1 MTLEKLAAEIA
12 DDYDGRDPL
21 DPEVVTPVEI
31 GLLYNVTFDVRL
43 DIERAETEFRIRTY
57 GKPKNYL
64 FRLRTVIA
72 VDITAE
78 AQAKQY
84 AKLAS
89 RRQTE
94 KRKAERSERA
104 TNVKPPTAITPSSY
118 HEHFKTLKA
127 NARLQR
133 SAVIAAMEMERW
145 YTINELMDAL
155 RHDPAWR
162 HIANHRLKFRQAI
175 IDRINQLRDKGRVQD
190 GYKRGSH
197 GIERVV
203 QRAFGVN

>member
-1 MTLEKLAAEIA
+1 MQGDAGAKKKKANRRNCRRGDLHAIRRYYHGPGPLADPEMTLEKLAAEIA

-89 RRQTE
+89 RLATANGHGASA
-94 KRKAERSERA
+94 KALW
-104 TNVKPPTAITPSSY
+104 
-118 HEHFKTLKA
+118 H
-127 NARLQR
+127 
-133 SAVIAAMEMERW
+133 
-145 YTINELMDAL
+145 
-155 RHDPAWR
+155 
-162 HIANHRLKFRQAI
+162 
-175 IDRINQLRDKGRVQD
+175 
-190 GYKRGSH
+190 
-197 GIERVV
+197 
-203 QRAFGVN
+203 